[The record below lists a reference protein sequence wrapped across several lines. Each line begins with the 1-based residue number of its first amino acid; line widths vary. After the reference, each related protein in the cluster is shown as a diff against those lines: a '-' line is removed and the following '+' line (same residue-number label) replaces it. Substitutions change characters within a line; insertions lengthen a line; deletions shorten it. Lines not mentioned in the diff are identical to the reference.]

1 MIVLV
6 RVWSPSPHATEQS
19 PQTPQ
24 SLTTQ
29 STLETSVG
37 EGVDGSSVGGE
48 GVDGSSVGGEGVDG
62 SSVGG
67 EGVDGSSV
75 GGEGVDGSS
84 VGGEGVDVS
93 SSGQAPSLQ
102 A

>member
-6 RVWSPSPHATEQS
+6 RVLSPSPHATEQS
-19 PQTPQ
+19 PQTLQ

-29 STLETSVG
+29 STLGTSVG
-37 EGVDGSSVGGE
+37 V
-48 GVDGSSVGGEGVDG
+48 
-62 SSVGG
+62 
-67 EGVDGSSV
+67 GVDGSSV

-93 SSGQAPSLQ
+93 QAWSLQ
-102 A
+102 P